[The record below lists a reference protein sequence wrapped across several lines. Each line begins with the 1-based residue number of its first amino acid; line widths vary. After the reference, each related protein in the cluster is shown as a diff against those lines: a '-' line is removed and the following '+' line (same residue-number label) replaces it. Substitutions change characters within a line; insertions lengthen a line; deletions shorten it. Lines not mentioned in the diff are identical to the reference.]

1 MLIRVMSD
9 TLFRPVVEFHY
20 LRHRCSCAS
29 RCASL
34 RVVVVVSV
42 FRSEVVEW
50 RILVPFGGDQRLHHN
65 RRRVGEQN
73 FSGFSLSA
81 LHRSHIFSISVEPQL
96 HLRRNILS
104 VEKAVFGISH
114 KFCHLVIAADDD
126 IALLEIESIVW
137 SVVCLVASQI
147 FCGRD
152 LSSSGV
158 FARSRK
164 GCILGNLFS
173 IGE

>member
-1 MLIRVMSD
+1 M
-9 TLFRPVVEFHY
+9 
-20 LRHRCSCAS
+20 
-29 RCASL
+29 
-34 RVVVVVSV
+34 
-42 FRSEVVEW
+42 
-50 RILVPFGGDQRLHHN
+50 
-65 RRRVGEQN
+65 
-73 FSGFSLSA
+73 
-81 LHRSHIFSISVEPQL
+81 
-96 HLRRNILS
+96 RRNILS
-104 VEKAVFGISH
+104 VEKAVLGISH